1 LNKQVILKDN
11 LLVAKGGER
20 ACYINPDNS
29 HQIIKIIFVQGEI
42 HNNQNELENTY
53 MKYLMHK
60 KVDMTHIAKC
70 YGYVDTNLGKGLVYE
85 RIMDFDGTATK
96 SFRFYIANKLLS
108 KQTQEQLIKELKT
121 YLETNLI
128 LFVDTSLTNI
138 FCQQYEKD
146 KFKLIII
153 DGLGAKRTGFKFW
166 LYRNFELYTKYKI
179 KRQWDKFIKMYQADV
194 KRADEGKRPFTRL

>member
-1 LNKQVILKDN
+1 MNKTIILDDKH
-11 LLVAKGGER
+11 LLAKGGER
-20 ACYINPDNS
+20 ACYINPNNS
-29 HQIIKIIFVQGEI
+29 QQIIKVIYTTSKT

-53 MKYLMHK
+53 MTYLMK
-60 KVDMTHIAKC
+60 KNVDMSHIAKC
-70 YGYVDTNLGKGLVYE
+70 YGYINTNLGKGLVYE
-85 RIMDFDGTATK
+85 RIMDFDGTATN

-108 KQTQEQLIKELKT
+108 KQIQEQLIQELKT

-166 LYRNFELYTKYKI
+166 LYRNSKFYTKYKI
-179 KRQWDKFIKMYQADV
+179 KRQWDKFMKMYKADV